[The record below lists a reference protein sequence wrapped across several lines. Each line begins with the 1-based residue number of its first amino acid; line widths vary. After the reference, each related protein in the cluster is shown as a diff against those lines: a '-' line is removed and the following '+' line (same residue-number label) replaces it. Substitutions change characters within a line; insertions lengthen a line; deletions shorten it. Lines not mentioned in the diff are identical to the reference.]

1 MRSQALQGLMMEQVH
16 ALLGLMMAQVAW

>member
-1 MRSQALQGLMMEQVH
+1 MRSQALQDLMMEQVH